1 MSGCGTV
8 LPHPSA
14 AGNSCIDYSN
24 CYIKSPFFSGKIIKK
39 GTAAFM
45 NAVPGNGQVA
55 RREVLKRRTTC
66 RDESDY
72 ILQ

>member
-1 MSGCGTV
+1 
-8 LPHPSA
+8 
-14 AGNSCIDYSN
+14 
-24 CYIKSPFFSGKIIKK
+24 
-39 GTAAFM
+39 M